1 MRWSDNPAMKP
12 LAFPLKILRY
22 VWAAPCTAVG
32 LVLAILLLILGGS
45 MRLKGGVLEVAL
57 RRGRRQLRFPISAI
71 TFGHVVLGLNEQLL
85 TQLRTHEFVHVRQ
98 YERWGLLF
106 FLAYP
111 ASSLWQWLVGKKPYW
126 DNHFEV
132 EARELSA
139 PHRKNRPA

>member
-1 MRWSDNPAMKP
+1 MEP
-12 LAFPLKILRY
+12 LALLLKILRY

-32 LVLAILLLILGGS
+32 LSLAIILLLLGGS
-45 MRLKGGVLEVAL
+45 MRVRGGVLEVAL
-57 RRGRRQLRFPISAI
+57 RRGTRQLHFPISAI

-111 ASSLWQWLVGKKPYW
+111 ASSLWQWFVGKNPYW

-132 EARELSA
+132 EARRLSTV
-139 PHRKNRPA
+139 PRKNRRA